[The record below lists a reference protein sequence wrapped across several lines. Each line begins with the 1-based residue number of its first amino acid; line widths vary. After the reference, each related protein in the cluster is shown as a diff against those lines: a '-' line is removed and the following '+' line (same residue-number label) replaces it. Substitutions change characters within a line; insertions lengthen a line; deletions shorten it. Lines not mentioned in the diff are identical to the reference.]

1 MESYSVGGDNGL
13 DDGRRI
19 DQRDDGETGKV
30 RMTERTTRSLCG
42 SSKEE
47 FWKRKRHGDGT
58 LQEWGSIRVLNEEW
72 TKSRD
77 ESTEES
83 SVEISRIYFIEGV
96 RDGRILYSDGF

>member
-1 MESYSVGGDNGL
+1 MGGDNGL

-58 LQEWGSIRVLNEEW
+58 LQE
-72 TKSRD
+72 
-77 ESTEES
+77 
-83 SVEISRIYFIEGV
+83 
-96 RDGRILYSDGF
+96 